1 MPDTRTLPRSLA
13 LCADPLVGDPFAGG
27 LGGLKFDR
35 AERTGREH
43 ATPMRVIAN
52 YHKQHRYL
60 APGDDPR
67 PTSEV
72 NRRRRGDG
80 LRMRVPFADPVHR
93 SARASPAARRNALMS
108 GCRAAERELRAPVKP
123 HRQGRFMDVQMFF
136 APLTDENT
144 AALLSA
150 AETVRLGGDALDNAV
165 GDEDDAPAQ
174 SSPLTGRAVGK
185 RLRRRPFHFLA
196 AVEKIDNRR
205 PQPFSGLATDP
216 V

>member
-1 MPDTRTLPRSLA
+1 
-13 LCADPLVGDPFAGG
+13 
-27 LGGLKFDR
+27 
-35 AERTGREH
+35 
-43 ATPMRVIAN
+43 
-52 YHKQHRYL
+52 
-60 APGDDPR
+60 
-67 PTSEV
+67 
-72 NRRRRGDG
+72 
-80 LRMRVPFADPVHR
+80 
-93 SARASPAARRNALMS
+93 
-108 GCRAAERELRAPVKP
+108 
-123 HRQGRFMDVQMFF
+123 MDVQMFF